1 MGRQTIE
8 KVKWTCDHCGTAKE
22 TAPGDISTPLGFIE
36 IKGTFYATEA
46 QAIPFE
52 GLYCSF
58 MCASDAVKA
67 QGQGQGMG
75 TRRPEAGPAAVMGKP
90 GVEAKPA
97 VAEAKPAAAV
107 EAKPAVAE
115 AKPAAMEAKPA
126 VAEAKPA
133 EDKKEAM
140 SPISRV
146 RFRRR

>member
-8 KVKWTCDHCGTAKE
+8 KVQWTCDHCGSARE

-36 IKGTFYATEA
+36 IKGIFYSTEA

-58 MCASDAVKA
+58 MCASEAVKV
-67 QGQGQGMG
+67 QGQGMG
-75 TRRPEAGPAAVMGKP
+75 GRKLEANPPAAKP
-90 GVEAKPA
+90 
-97 VAEAKPAAAV
+97 AAV
-107 EAKPAVAE
+107 EAKPA
-115 AKPAAMEAKPA
+115 
-126 VAEAKPA
+126 EAKPA
-133 EDKKEAM
+133 EAKPGVAEAKLAEERESL